1 MNATRSKQ
9 GEILVVDDNRSVL
22 SAISILLSGAD
33 YNVTTLADPKRIPEL
48 MRNAGFDAIL
58 LDMNFRA
65 GINSGNEGLFWL
77 REILRRDRDASVI
90 MITAYGDVELAVR
103 AIQQGA
109 IDFILKPWDNSK
121 LIATIQAAVKI
132 HRSRKEIVS
141 LKKDKRDMKKSLA
154 PSASESIIGNSEAI
168 RNMMRIVEKVADTD
182 ASILITG
189 ENGCGKEVVA
199 NTIHSMSLRRSEV
212 IVPVDMGSI
221 VDSLFES
228 ELFGHRKGAFTD
240 ALEDRMG
247 KIELANEG
255 TLFLD
260 EIGNLPLS
268 MQAKLLTVLQNR
280 TVTPVGGNKQVMVD
294 IRLICATNRDLEA
307 MVREG
312 SFREDLLYRINTIT
326 IRVPPLRERVTDI
339 PLLAEYFL
347 LKYKRKY
354 MRSAERISDQA
365 MEVLCRYMWPGNV
378 RELQHT
384 IEKAVIL
391 CDKVTIES
399 EDLMLKNA
407 TTAIIDMEE
416 LSLEEMEKKLIIS
429 AIDKSGGNMSA
440 VARQLGVTRQTLYN
454 KIRKHGL

>member
-1 MNATRSKQ
+1 MRSKE
-9 GEILVVDDNRSVL
+9 GEILIVDDNRSVL
-22 SAISILLSGAD
+22 SAISILLSGAN
-33 YNVTTLADPKRIPEL
+33 YNVTSINDPKRIPEL
-48 MRNAGFDAIL
+48 MRGTNFDAIL

-65 GINSGNEGLFWL
+65 GINSGNEGLYWL
-77 REILRRDRDASVI
+77 REILGRDRDASVI
-90 MITAYGDVELAVR
+90 MITAYGDVELAVK

-121 LIATIQAAVKI
+121 LIATLQAAVKI
-132 HRSRKEIVS
+132 RKSRKEIVS
-141 LKKDKRDMKKSLA
+141 LKKDKRDLKKGFAGS
-154 PSASESIIGNSEAI
+154 SAENIIGNSEAI
-168 RNMMRIVEKVADTD
+168 RNMMRIIEKVADTD

-199 NTIHSMSLRRSEV
+199 NTIHSMSSRKSEV

-240 ALEDRMG
+240 ASEDRMG

-260 EIGNLPLS
+260 EIGNLPLPLQS
-268 MQAKLLTVLQNR
+268 KLLTVLQNR
-280 TVTPVGGNKQVMVD
+280 TVIPVGGNNQTTVD
-294 IRLICATNRDLEA
+294 VRLICATNRDLEM

-326 IRVPPLRERVTDI
+326 IRVPSLRERVTDI
-339 PLLAEYFL
+339 PLLADYFL
-347 LKYKRKY
+347 KKYTRKY
-354 MRSAERISDQA
+354 MRSAERMSHQA
-365 MEVLCRYMWPGNV
+365 MEELCRYRWPGNV
-378 RELQHT
+378 RELQHK

-391 CDKVTIES
+391 CDKSTIES
-399 EDLMLKNA
+399 EDLMLKNSSA
-407 TTAIIDMEE
+407 AIIEMEE
-416 LSLEEMEKKLIIS
+416 LSLDEMEKRLIASTI
-429 AIDKSGGNMSA
+429 AKSGGNMSA

-454 KIRKHGL
+454 KIKKHGL